1 MEYGTAGWPHAELNQ
16 LLFAADREWSV
27 YFLKKWTFI
36 FLHTFALNNE
46 N

>member
-1 MEYGTAGWPHAELNQ
+1 MEYGAAGWPHAELNQ
-16 LLFAADREWSV
+16 LLFADREWSV

-36 FLHTFALNNE
+36 FLHAFALNDE